1 VATHD
6 YSGGVRVLAVTVAL
20 LAVLA
25 AGCGSESSDEAAPTT
40 STPTEPMKTGAPETT
55 APKASSRQPAPAIA
69 GTTLDGERLS
79 LASFL
84 GRAVL
89 LNVWS
94 SW

>member
-1 VATHD
+1 
-6 YSGGVRVLAVTVAL
+6 
-20 LAVLA
+20 
-25 AGCGSESSDEAAPTT
+25 
-40 STPTEPMKTGAPETT
+40 MKTGAPETT